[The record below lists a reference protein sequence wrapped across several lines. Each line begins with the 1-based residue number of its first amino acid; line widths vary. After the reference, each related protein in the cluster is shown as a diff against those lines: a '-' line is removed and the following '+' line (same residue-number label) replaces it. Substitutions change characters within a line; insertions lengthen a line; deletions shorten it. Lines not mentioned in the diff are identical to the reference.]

1 MSGEPDTV
9 LVVDDDR
16 SVLAIAEAV
25 LPATGFRVETAEC
38 GEAALSRLARGMPDL
53 LLLDVSMKGISGFDV
68 CQRVRS
74 FPDGASL
81 PIIMVTGM
89 DDAHSINNA
98 FDLGA
103 TDFITKPI
111 NWPLLG
117 HRLRYVLRGARN
129 VEALRWSEQKNT
141 AFLSAIPDSILLLGS
156 KGTVL
161 HSLTGARPV
170 LGRSAAVIEG
180 QPWVHLLPEAART
193 QAAACAHAACSRGVA
208 GVFEFML
215 PVAQGPPQ
223 HFECRCVPHERGSAL
238 AILRDV
244 TERKAAEE
252 RIHQLAF
259 YDPLT
264 GLQNRESLVAGLER
278 GVDAAHNRGGRLDL
292 FYIDLDQFK
301 RINDTLGHAIGDA
314 LLREVAL
321 RLKRCIGR
329 HLGDSGNEWSLA
341 RIGGDEFVLTV
352 LSFEGPADPSSL
364 ATMLVASLED
374 ALSVDGRDLVI
385 TPSVGIA
392 RFPTHGED
400 AESLLKNADAAM
412 YKAKA
417 DGRHCWREYS
427 LSLNADAAHRLS
439 LEMDLRKC
447 VASHEL
453 DVHFQPKI
461 RIRDGALIG
470 AEALARWNHP
480 VRGAVPPASFIGLA
494 EDTGLIVEL
503 DRVVFRRVVGE
514 LQRMYRAGVQLV
526 PIAVNL
532 SGSGLSRSSLVL
544 ELAELVERAGIP
556 PQFVEIE
563 LTENVLMADVASIR
577 RNLLGL
583 KELGFT
589 IAIDDFGTGYS
600 SLAYLK
606 KFPIDS
612 LKIDRS
618 FVMDL
623 GHGAENEAIVRSVIV
638 LGHTLGM
645 TVVAEGVETSQQ
657 LAFLRREGCDVAQG
671 FLLGA
676 PVPIQEFESA
686 LGDSGG
692 ISAGPGVST
701 GATGEHARYSSRG
714 RHPSAVSGPADPA
727 SESQKQK
734 VVQFRR

>member
-1 MSGEPDTV
+1 MSDEPDTV

-16 SVLAIAEAV
+16 SVLAIAEAT

-38 GEAALSRLARGMPDL
+38 GEAALSRLARGLPDL
-53 LLLDVSMKGISGFDV
+53 LLLDVSMKGISGFEV
-68 CQRVRS
+68 CRRIRR

-81 PIIMVTGM
+81 PIIMVTGK
-89 DDAHSINNA
+89 DDAHSINSA

-111 NWPLLG
+111 NWSLLG

-129 VEALRWSEQKNT
+129 VEALRWSEQKNA
-141 AFLSAIPDSILLLGS
+141 AFLSAIPDSILLLS
-156 KGTVL
+156 SRGTVL

-170 LGRSAAVIEG
+170 LGRPATAIVG
-180 QPWVHLLPEAART
+180 QPWAQLLPEAART
-193 QAAACAHAACSRGVA
+193 HAAACVHAACSQGIA
-208 GVFEFML
+208 GVFEFTL
-215 PVAQGPPQ
+215 PSALGDPQ

-238 AILRDV
+238 AILRDI
-244 TERKAAEE
+244 TERKTAEA
-252 RIHQLAF
+252 RIHHLAF

-264 GLQNRESLVAGLER
+264 GLHNRESLVAGLEL
-278 GVDAAHNRGGRLDL
+278 GVDEARSRGRQLDL
-292 FYIDLDQFK
+292 YYIDLDQFK

-329 HLGDSGNEWSLA
+329 HLGDAGNEWSLA

-352 LSFEGPADPSSL
+352 RTTPGASEVSSV
-364 ATMLVASLED
+364 AAMLVESLE
-374 ALSVDGRDLVI
+374 APLSVDGRDLVI

-392 RFPTHGED
+392 RYPVHGED
-400 AESLLKNADAAM
+400 ADSLLKNADAAM

-427 LSLNADAAHRLS
+427 VSLNADADHRLS

-453 DVHFQPKI
+453 DVYFQPKV
-461 RIRDGALIG
+461 RIQDGALIG

-480 VRGAVPPASFIGLA
+480 VRGAVPPATFIGLA
-494 EDTGLIVEL
+494 EDTGLILEL
-503 DRVVFRRVVGE
+503 DRVVFRRVVDE
-514 LQRMYRAGVQLV
+514 LQRMYRAGAPLV
-526 PIAVNL
+526 PVAVNL
-532 SGSGLSRSSLVL
+532 SGSGLSRSSMVL
-544 ELAELVERAGIP
+544 ELAELVERARIP
-556 PQFVEIE
+556 PRLVEIE

-583 KELGFT
+583 KQLGFT

-606 KFPIDS
+606 KFPIDA

-623 GHGAENEAIVRSVIV
+623 GHDAESEAIVRSVIV

-645 TVVAEGVETSQQ
+645 TVVAEGVETGVQ

-676 PVPIQEFESA
+676 PVPVHEFESI
-686 LGDSGG
+686 LRS
-692 ISAGPGVST
+692 STQGPAAR
-701 GATGEHARYSSRG
+701 GATTAGTCEPARYASNSNDR
-714 RHPSAVSGPADPA
+714 SAVAGPADRN
-727 SESQKQK
+727 SESQK
-734 VVQFRR
+734 VVRLRR